1 MPQNAPPLRVVD
13 KLPYPV
19 PVAVGLVTSVTYL
32 TCAYTLPAWFA
43 LKLLAGRL
51 SSLERA
57 WLIAVIPITLCLS
70 GVGLVASIKTYVIE
84 AAGGEGM

>member
-1 MPQNAPPLRVVD
+1 M
-13 KLPYPV
+13 
-19 PVAVGLVTSVTYL
+19 GLVTSVTYL

-51 SSLERA
+51 GALERA
-57 WLIAVIPITLCLS
+57 WLIALIPVTLCLS
-70 GVGLVASIKTYVIE
+70 GVGLLASVKTYVIE